1 MVRVRKIKY
10 RCPGACFHVPEHNIV
25 KVREDTNPGNPGD
38 IAGKER
44 TYLTLTKEKK
54 YMKIFAGIILLIAI
68 PVASAM
74 AQTDTINTQKT
85 MGMQKEITE
94 LEKQWAGAIKKSR

>member
-1 MVRVRKIKY
+1 
-10 RCPGACFHVPEHNIV
+10 
-25 KVREDTNPGNPGD
+25 
-38 IAGKER
+38 
-44 TYLTLTKEKK
+44 
-54 YMKIFAGIILLIAI
+54 MKIFAGIILLIAI

-74 AQTDTINTQKT
+74 AKTDTINTQKT